1 MAPTSQQMDWV
12 TQRNR
17 KDKVVE
23 MMKQGD
29 WRRVIQEFQGEDHY
43 REPLLVWIR
52 PSVSSL
58 EFVKIEL
65 TKLGL
70 THVSS
75 VGCGCGT
82 LEWLLHKATG
92 LTVTGYEVNRIW
104 WEGEHSTPHFIDIEY
119 VDEMKEKTCVI
130 PSDSA
135 LMFCYFNNNEYFHK
149 YLDQYDGRCVI
160 LIGPIDGAR
169 HCDPE
174 PDYLQDHSD
183 WVLQNSFSLRE
194 EDKISVYTHK

>member
-29 WRRVIQEFQGEDHY
+29 WRRVIQEFQGEDQY

-92 LTVTGYEVNRIW
+92 NLSLLMSNVIFFILMIGLTVTGYEVNRIW
-104 WEGEHSTPHFIDIEY
+104 WEGEHSTPHFIDIGQKKTLSWQY
-119 VDEMKEKTCVI
+119 LMLYFQNMLMKWRK
-130 PSDSA
+130 
-135 LMFCYFNNNEYFHK
+135 
-149 YLDQYDGRCVI
+149 
-160 LIGPIDGAR
+160 R
-169 HCDPE
+169 HVWFP
-174 PDYLQDHSD
+174 QTQH
-183 WVLQNSFSLRE
+183 
-194 EDKISVYTHK
+194 